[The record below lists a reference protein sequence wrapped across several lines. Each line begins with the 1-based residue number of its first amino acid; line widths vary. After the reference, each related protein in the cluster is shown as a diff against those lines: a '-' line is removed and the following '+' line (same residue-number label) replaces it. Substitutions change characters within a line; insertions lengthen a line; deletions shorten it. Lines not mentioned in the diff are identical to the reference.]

1 MVKLFEVILLSV
13 IIIRF
18 LRFESLPLIEQET
31 LFKMLEL
38 LPLDAHQER
47 LNVEVSY
54 NRIREKVFD

>member
-1 MVKLFEVILLSV
+1 VVKLFEVILLSV